1 LLAGA
6 YTGCEA
12 VDRSVIDAARAAGMS
27 EWQILRKVEIPL
39 GLPLLV
45 GGLRS
50 AVLQV
55 VSTVTIAAYVNLG
68 GLGLPII
75 TGIAVATLRY
85 GAWRLAA
92 RRLARPGA

>member
-1 LLAGA
+1 
-6 YTGCEA
+6 
-12 VDRSVIDAARAAGMS
+12 MS

-75 TGIAVATLRY
+75 TGIALQRYDMVLGGSLLVALL
-85 GAWRLAA
+85 ALALDALLAA
-92 RRLARPGA
+92 IQRAVVPKGARAAS